1 MIITLKTPQCCIWDS
16 WKWDIGGNQ
25 ILCIAADLVPSNA
38 HLQLPNSSEKSS
50 VYLHYLH
57 YASSDQLSWT
67 WDIGGNQVLPRFRK
81 QDLVPSNS
89 QIQPPKFW
97 LWIPML
103 PKLSHRTNLI
113 LQWPMPTDR
122 GAGDKML
129 EKTELLKLSVADKG
143 RVQFPTTLT
152 FKASS

>member
-1 MIITLKTPQCCIWDS
+1 
-16 WKWDIGGNQ
+16 
-25 ILCIAADLVPSNA
+25 
-38 HLQLPNSSEKSS
+38 
-50 VYLHYLH
+50 
-57 YASSDQLSWT
+57 
-67 WDIGGNQVLPRFRK
+67 
-81 QDLVPSNS
+81 
-89 QIQPPKFW
+89 
-97 LWIPML
+97 ML

-152 FKASS
+152 FRASS